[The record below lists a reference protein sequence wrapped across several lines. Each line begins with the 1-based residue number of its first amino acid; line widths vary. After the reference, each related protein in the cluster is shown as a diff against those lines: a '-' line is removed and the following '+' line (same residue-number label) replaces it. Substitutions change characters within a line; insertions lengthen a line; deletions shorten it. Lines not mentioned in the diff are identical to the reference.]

1 MQYAI
6 IGAFVPATSKGPM
19 SMMRHARLFGAAL
32 VVAAGFIAP
41 TTLLH
46 AQNDQF
52 LANLLARAEAGDAE
66 AQYEYGMQLQL
77 GIDASPDHR
86 AAATWLRRA
95 AEQDYLEAQFALGLL
110 YNAGRGVQQDCAE
123 AADWLLRAARHGHRE
138 SQLTLGMLYQNC
150 DAESRDYVES
160 VAWLRA
166 AAEGGHPI
174 AMSILSGL
182 YAAGRGVIKDPV
194 LACMWQFLAAYRSSG
209 RNRDQM
215 VRMAELMARALTRV
229 ERREALRLA
238 AEWDAAHPQ

>member
-1 MQYAI
+1 
-6 IGAFVPATSKGPM
+6 
-19 SMMRHARLFGAAL
+19 
-32 VVAAGFIAP
+32 
-41 TTLLH
+41 
-46 AQNDQF
+46 
-52 LANLLARAEAGDAE
+52 
-66 AQYEYGMQLQL
+66 MQLQL

-86 AAATWLRRA
+86 AAATWLR
-95 AEQDYLEAQFALGLL
+95 
-110 YNAGRGVQQDCAE
+110 
-123 AADWLLRAARHGHRE
+123 RAARHGHRE

-160 VAWLRA
+160 VAWLRTT
-166 AAEGGHPI
+166 AEGGHPI

-194 LACMWQFLAAYRSSG
+194 LASMWHFLAAYRSSG